1 MQMFLCACVCTWGW
15 FCICVIARGGGEL
28 LDPTSEDQAADL
40 LAFDLLLLSK
50 TSFLDF
56 NLKKMAKPVLHFA
69 LYPFST
75 SATE

>member
-1 MQMFLCACVCTWGW
+1 MQMFLCACVYPRVVLYMCNCT
-15 FCICVIARGGGEL
+15 GGKKL

-40 LAFDLLLLSK
+40 LAVDLLLLSK

-56 NLKKMAKPVLHFA
+56 NLKNKPVLYFV

>member
-1 MQMFLCACVCTWGW
+1 MCLCVPEGGSVYVKLHWGKKNNY
-15 FCICVIARGGGEL
+15 
-28 LDPTSEDQAADL
+28 PTSEDQAADL
-40 LAFDLLLLSK
+40 LVFDLLLLSK

-56 NLKKMAKPVLHFA
+56 KPVLYFV